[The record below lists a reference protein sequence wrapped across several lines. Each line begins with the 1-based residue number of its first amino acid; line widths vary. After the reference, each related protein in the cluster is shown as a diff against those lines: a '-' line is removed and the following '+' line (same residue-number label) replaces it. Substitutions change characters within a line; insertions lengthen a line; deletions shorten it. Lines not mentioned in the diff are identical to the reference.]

1 MLGRSSQRCWRR
13 KGKKKSVVVIILNRP
28 RVPVGEFAWCVG
40 VGLRRELPF
49 RLTQMRQQG
58 RRLAR
63 HNDESAAAF
72 QVGGRGVPT
81 VEPGTAILDGCTSG
95 SSPNRSRPMATG
107 WYKDFG
113 SSKLGGSNEYPK
125 TVLTKGMTAFGKRVE
140 QGEEG
145 VRERLSPD
153 GARGIRRLVAMM
165 RCEVARRR
173 PVD

>member
-1 MLGRSSQRCWRR
+1 
-13 KGKKKSVVVIILNRP
+13 
-28 RVPVGEFAWCVG
+28 
-40 VGLRRELPF
+40 
-49 RLTQMRQQG
+49 
-58 RRLAR
+58 
-63 HNDESAAAF
+63 
-72 QVGGRGVPT
+72 
-81 VEPGTAILDGCTSG
+81 
-95 SSPNRSRPMATG
+95 MATG